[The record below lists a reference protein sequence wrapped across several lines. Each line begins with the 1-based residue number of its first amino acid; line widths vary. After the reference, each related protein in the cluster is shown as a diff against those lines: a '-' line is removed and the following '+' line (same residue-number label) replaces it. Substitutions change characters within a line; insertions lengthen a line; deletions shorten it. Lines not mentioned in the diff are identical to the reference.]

1 MINWDTACYKMFAPP
16 GRLML
21 CARAVAIWLVLAG
34 PGRGLVMSGDRS
46 DAANNSTA
54 ITTMSANQVSTIHN
68 I

>member
-1 MINWDTACYKMFAPP
+1 MINWNTACYKMFAPP

-21 CARAVAIWLVLAG
+21 CARAVAMVAGVGG

-54 ITTMSANQVSTIHN
+54 ITTMSANQVSAIHS